1 MTLEKKMPRQ
11 SQNLGKSTFST
22 LIAHKVLKIIG
33 SPNVLLLIL
42 CVCTELDIYF
52 KKKILLMSEIKGK
65 KNKIVTLSE

>member
-11 SQNLGKSTFST
+11 SQNLGKSRFLT
-22 LIAHKVLKIIG
+22 LIAHKALKIIG

-52 KKKILLMSEIKGK
+52 KKKYII
-65 KNKIVTLSE
+65 NV

>member
-1 MTLEKKMPRQ
+1 MPRQ

-52 KKKILLMSEIKGK
+52 KKKYII
-65 KNKIVTLSE
+65 NV